1 MDKVVIMLSL
11 TFALISCKSE
21 EESSFERLNLKFT
34 YVNSIKFTFN
44 ENLIDIDYGGIKIKE
59 KVSLSKNEKQTILD
73 SYNSNSIF
81 VFEGKEI
88 YLYPKE
94 NIVMPT
100 SNDIIELNH
109 NKVITMFYID
119 FNLKKEVKYK
129 SILRFN
135 EKIKEVL
142 RNNDDFKNSLI
153 KLDSLK
159 KTIKSLH

>member
-1 MDKVVIMLSL
+1 MDKIVIILSL
-11 TFALISCKSE
+11 TFALISCKSK

-34 YVNSIKFTFN
+34 YVNSIKVTFN
-44 ENLIDIDYGGIKIKE
+44 EDLIDIDYGGFKIKE
-59 KVSLSKNEKQTILD
+59 KVSLSKNEKQIILD
-73 SYNSNSIF
+73 SYNSNSIS

-109 NKVITMFYID
+109 NKVTTMLYIN
-119 FNLKKEVKYK
+119 FNLKNDIKYK

-135 EKIKEVL
+135 KKIKEVL
-142 RNNDDFKNSLI
+142 RNNDEFKKSLI

-159 KTIKSLH
+159 KTIISLH